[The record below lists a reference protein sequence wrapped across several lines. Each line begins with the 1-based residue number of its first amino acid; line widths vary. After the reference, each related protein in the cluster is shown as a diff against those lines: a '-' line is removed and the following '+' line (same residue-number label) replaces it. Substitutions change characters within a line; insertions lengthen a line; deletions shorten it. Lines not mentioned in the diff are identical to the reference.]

1 MRRVVFDIMKRRGL
15 LGTILMEDGYIS
27 RDQLL
32 DVIRVQKEEGGLFGE
47 ILIKLG
53 YIDEETLS
61 DYLEKQKIT

>member
-1 MRRVVFDIMKRRGL
+1 
-15 LGTILMEDGYIS
+15 MEDGYIS